1 MPIYDYA
8 CQKCGHEFE
17 REQRIVDDPIKKC
30 PACGALKA
38 KRLISK
44 TSFVLKGGG
53 WYNDLYASPG
63 AAAKKDGA
71 DDKGGEDKS
80 GEDKSSD
87 ASPKDAAKKD
97 EKKPAKSGSD
107 ASPDKAKKPD
117 TGKKG
122 SKSAA

>member
-17 REQRIVDDPIKKC
+17 REQRIVDDPVKKC

-53 WYNDLYASPG
+53 WYNDLYSSSGGSAKDDTKEADAGGDAS
-63 AAAKKDGA
+63 KKDA
-71 DDKGGEDKS
+71 DAGG
-80 GEDKSSD
+80 D
-87 ASPKDAAKKD
+87 ASKKD
-97 EKKPAKSGSD
+97 EKKKSTKSEGDGKSG
-107 ASPDKAKKPD
+107 ASGKSK
-117 TGKKG
+117 GKK
-122 SKSAA
+122 KTAA